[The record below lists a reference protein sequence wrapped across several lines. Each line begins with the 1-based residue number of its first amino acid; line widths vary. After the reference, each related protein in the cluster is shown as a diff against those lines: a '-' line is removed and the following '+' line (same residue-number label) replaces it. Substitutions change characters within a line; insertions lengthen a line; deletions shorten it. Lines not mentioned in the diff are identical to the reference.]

1 MIKRNKTKS
10 KSKKVAKR
18 NPISSRKMDT
28 VDYIDLSS
36 FVKEF
41 NKQLKKNTSYDFY
54 HDLGYEIDNI
64 LKYSL
69 RNSNLVSGGKLNL
82 MPLNS
87 FKKTLSRGI
96 EHRFLESG
104 YYSDILTGFELALA
118 EIPKTVTF
126 VDTGN

>member
-10 KSKKVAKR
+10 KSKKVTKR
-18 NPISSRKMDT
+18 NPISSRKMDS
-28 VDYIDLSS
+28 VDYIELSS

-41 NKQLKKNTSYDFY
+41 DKQLKKNSSYDVY
-54 HDLGYEIDNI
+54 YDLGYEIDNI

-69 RNSNLVSGGKLNL
+69 RNSNLVSGGELNL

-87 FKKTLSRGI
+87 FQKTVSTGI
-96 EHRFLESG
+96 KNRFSESG
-104 YYSDILTGFELALA
+104 YYLDLISVFKLTLA